1 MLQLSPNE
9 TVLLAIRKHWYVFA
23 GPMSRFILL
32 LLAPPLALV
41 LTPLFYP
48 NLIRSEF
55 RPIINFFLSVYVMGL
70 ESYAFMRWLDYYL
83 DVWIITDQR
92 IIDIEQ
98 RGLFNRQTSE
108 IAIERVQNVTVEV
121 AGLIPT
127 MLKFGNIKIQTAGE
141 GEFTISQVPNLD
153 QARELIVKHSQSKRS
168 APQTLTP

>member
-1 MLQLSPNE
+1 M
-9 TVLLAIRKHWYVFA
+9 LLAIRKHWYVFA
-23 GPMSRFILL
+23 GPMLRFMIFLIM
-32 LLAPPLALV
+32 PPLALV
-41 LTPLFYP
+41 LIPLFFP
-48 NLIRSEF
+48 NLITPELK
-55 RPIINFFLSVYVMGL
+55 PVTNFLLAIYIMGL
-70 ESYAFMRWLDYYL
+70 ASYVFMRWMDYYL

-153 QARELIVKHSQSKRS
+153 QAKELIVKYSQSKRYASSIS
-168 APQTLTP
+168 AN